1 MKDSRL
7 ALGLIAL
14 LLATPALGA
23 KADFASMQVA
33 PYDPP
38 KPAPTLALPDL
49 QGKTVRLTDLKGKVV
64 LVFFWATW

>member
-1 MKDSRL
+1 MKDSLL

-14 LLATPALGA
+14 LLAAPAVWA
-23 KADFASMQVA
+23 EPDFASMGVA

-49 QGKTVRLTDLKGKVV
+49 QGKTVRLADLKGKVV

>member
-1 MKDSRL
+1 MKDNLL
-7 ALGLIAL
+7 ALGLAAL
-14 LLATPALGA
+14 LLGAPAVWA
-23 KADFASMQVA
+23 APDFTSMQVE

-49 QGKTVRLTDLKGKVV
+49 QGKTVRLADLKGKVV